1 MTDLLIQGIQ
11 KNYSFSQE
19 EIDEFQ
25 GYLVKKFIRKGDH
38 FLNLNQVSRHIAFID
53 SGLSMNYSLHDGIE
67 IPRYFALEGDWI
79 GSIKSFSTGS
89 QSELAIKALEDTWI
103 REISAEQMQQLFS
116 SSPRW
121 LLFKNDIVQAVF
133 FNITQQ
139 HADFAMLDA
148 KERYYKFMREKPH
161 LFNRIPQ
168 YYIAAY
174 LGIKPQSLS
183 RIRKDI

>member
-1 MTDLLIQGIQ
+1 MTDLLIQGIKNKYSISQ
-11 KNYSFSQE
+11 K

-25 GYLVKKFIRKGDH
+25 GYLSKKFVRKGDH

-89 QSELAIKALEDTWI
+89 PSELAIKALEDTWI
-103 REISAEQMQQLFS
+103 REISAEQMQQLFT

-121 LLFKNDIVQAVF
+121 LIFYNQIVQGVF
-133 FNITQQ
+133 WLMKVL
-139 HADFAMLDA
+139 H
-148 KERYYKFMREKPH
+148 
-161 LFNRIPQ
+161 
-168 YYIAAY
+168 
-174 LGIKPQSLS
+174 
-183 RIRKDI
+183 